1 LRTSKSN
8 LSKEV
13 AQLVELI
20 SANKDAIGP
29 DELKVGAEVLSLVIS
44 NVTSDDL
51 VELQKESVLRI
62 IDDLACGAPLLKT
75 KALGLVV
82 SNNKPQFFESDR
94 TTPVAGNVV
103 VSARLI
109 KKDLLEKWQA
119 GEKGVEISDLDV
131 NAAILLCVHRLALLR
146 NSHRKPTR

>member
-1 LRTSKSN
+1 MRTSKSS

-13 AQLVELI
+13 AQLAELI

-44 NVTSDDL
+44 NVSSDDL
-51 VELQKESVLRI
+51 VELQKESVLKI
-62 IDDLACGAPLLKT
+62 IDDLASGAPLLKT

-82 SNNKPQFFESDR
+82 ANNKPQFFESER
-94 TTPVAGNVV
+94 MTPVSGNVV

-109 KKDLLEKWQA
+109 KKELLGKWEA
-119 GEKGVEISDLDV
+119 GENETQISDLDV
-131 NAAILLCVHRLALLR
+131 NAAILLCIHRLALLR
-146 NSHRKPTR
+146 NSNRKPTR